1 MIDVTISLGH
11 RPNEIAKGLPMTLEE
26 DYAEKA
32 WSDTSDEVFIDGQF
46 TGYAPVTP
54 DVAAPLLTYFS
65 DLRKRFFNALLEI
78 DLTLQ
83 SYGQALDALQ
93 PRVNEKLGLAWIR
106 RADRYNGARYPV
118 VVRWLMRKFGDKHQ
132 WFYTVLPVKD
142 MPRRVKRSGPFAK
155 GSEMTRH
162 SVRRVAELMERRQK
176 LLAHLADLR
185 RAVSA
190 LEEHVTLMQA
200 EREILSKR
208 LPEMPYYTGS
218 AINKPSHDS

>member
-1 MIDVTISLGH
+1 MKLEDDYSK
-11 RPNEIAKGLPMTLEE
+11 IAGSEPP
-26 DYAEKA
+26 
-32 WSDTSDEVFIDGQF
+32 DEPVLDGQF
-46 TGYAPVTP
+46 SGYAPVTP
-54 DVAAPLLTYFS
+54 EAAAPLLSYFS
-65 DLRKRFFNALLEI
+65 DVRERFFNALLEI

-106 RADRYNGARYPV
+106 RSDRYNGARYPV

-132 WFYTVLPVKD
+132 WFYSVLPVKD

-176 LLAHLADLR
+176 LLSHLADLR

-190 LEEHVTLMQA
+190 LEDHVTLMQS
-200 EREILSKR
+200 EREILAKR
-208 LPEMPYYTGS
+208 LPEMPYYRGNDS
-218 AINKPSHDS
+218 PSSRDR

>member
-1 MIDVTISLGH
+1 MKLEDDCSGTAGD
-11 RPNEIAKGLPMTLEE
+11 ELP
-26 DYAEKA
+26 
-32 WSDTSDEVFIDGQF
+32 DETVLDGQF
-46 TGYAPVTP
+46 SGYAPVTP
-54 DVAAPLLTYFS
+54 EAAAPLLSYFS
-65 DLRKRFFNALLEI
+65 DIRERFFNSLLEI

-106 RADRYNGARYPV
+106 RSDRYNGARYPV

-142 MPRRVKRSGPFAK
+142 MPRRVKRSGPFAT

-162 SVRRVAELMERRQK
+162 SVRRVAELLERRQK

-185 RAVSA
+185 RAISA

-200 EREILSKR
+200 EREILAKR
-208 LPEMPYYTGS
+208 LPEMPHYQRST
-218 AINKPSHDS
+218 INKSSPDR